1 MTGALRGVGVKV
13 AEPSA
18 IVEEVIK
25 FQCLIANRDN
35 IAVEPGLVDDVER
48 FLVEVPDIHTE
59 DFCPD
64 LWAQLIDLHSDN
76 ISLLDDDR
84 NGLSIQSG
92 VVTCQVSVYSDIC
105 MCATVRCNA
114 RYRPP

>member
-1 MTGALRGVGVKV
+1 MAGTLRRVGVKV

-18 IVEEVIK
+18 IVEEVIE
-25 FQCLIANRDN
+25 FQCLIAHRDN
-35 IAVEPGLVDDVER
+35 IAVEPGLVDDVKR
-48 FLVEVPDIHTE
+48 LLVEVPDVHTE
-59 DFCPD
+59 NFRPD

-76 ISLLDDDR
+76 ISLLDGDR